1 MKYEEGENLLCS
13 QCLKSRQALKK
24 GDNGSKY
31 FICAGSSL
39 QTQTKAS
46 QYSCKLYQPQTWTFP
61 TTLWEGLLTFEFLK
75 KKVSLEKPVDFII
88 G

>member
-1 MKYEEGENLLCS
+1 MKYEGENLLCS
-13 QCLKSRQALKK
+13 QRFKSRQALKK

-31 FICAGSSL
+31 YICTDSSL

-46 QYSCKLYQPQTWTFP
+46 QYSCKLYQPQTWTFL
-61 TTLWEGLLTFEFLK
+61 TTLWKGLLTFEFFEK
-75 KKVSLEKPVDFII
+75 FPLEKPVDFVI